1 MMPICELFTSALRSS
16 RSCATTLKTLTDKR
30 PPATLSRQQGETVMY
45 LRLQRVMCGMGLV
58 VGLTLT
64 ACEACDNT
72 TKTGATE
79 GPSEIPCSEQKACP
93 GGWVCKYPEG
103 PAGHPHNTGVCE
115 VVRCAVKE
123 GCKSSKTCPDEDTIA
138 ECDYRTGT
146 EEFCGCNQYH
156 SPKDP
161 PPPPP
166 PTTGG
171 S

>member
-1 MMPICELFTSALRSS
+1 M
-16 RSCATTLKTLTDKR
+16 
-30 PPATLSRQQGETVMY
+30 
-45 LRLQRVMCGMGLV
+45 LQRVICGMGLA
-58 VGLTLT
+58 VGLMLT

-72 TKTGATE
+72 KKTGATE
-79 GPSEIPCSEQKACP
+79 EPPDSIPCSTEKPCP
-93 GGWVCKYPEG
+93 GGWECKYPEG

-123 GCKSSKTCPDEDTIA
+123 ACKSPKTCPDEKTIA

-146 EEFCGCNQYH
+146 EEFCGCNKYH
-156 SPKDP
+156 SQEVP
-161 PPPPP
+161 PSP